1 MTSKLEK
8 IIILLKKECS
18 ISLHTMFTTKTG
30 KCIFLLG
37 MDKSGNILSIN
48 IKHYDIY
55 AQENEVPPFLR
66 RIFISLLDMDENRM
80 LESSRK
86 YYDQFISFFPR
97 YMGKVVVH
105 VDNHFILNNNNIYKI
120 VEGNILNKKIL
131 FLPKFDVEFLYE
143 NKWSFSV
150 EILSFNNDIFR
161 KVEYLAT
168 NDIFDHLPSDKISS
182 DFCDDSFEKIKENQK
197 EVDSIKN
204 IFLTTNEL
212 EKKIKNEIKDL
223 EDYYGNTNTYETK
236 LKIQEKIKKKNKL
249 KNIETIRKDC
259 ISNLYEEYLRTLHL
273 MTVFIHGKSY
283 LDKKYIEMESFLID
297 FSNKMAI

>member
-1 MTSKLEK
+1 
-8 IIILLKKECS
+8 
-18 ISLHTMFTTKTG
+18 MF
-30 KCIFLLG
+30 
-37 MDKSGNILSIN
+37 
-48 IKHYDIY
+48 H
-55 AQENEVPPFLR
+55 
-66 RIFISLLDMDENRM
+66 
-80 LESSRK
+80 
-86 YYDQFISFFPR
+86 
-97 YMGKVVVH
+97 
-105 VDNHFILNNNNIYKI
+105 
-120 VEGNILNKKIL
+120 
-131 FLPKFDVEFLYE
+131 PKFDVEVLYE
-143 NKWSFSV
+143 NKGSFAL
-150 EILSFNNDIFR
+150 EILSLNNDIFR

-168 NDIFDHLPSDKISS
+168 NDIFDHLQSDKISS
-182 DFCDDSFEKIKENQK
+182 DFGDESFEKIKENQK

-273 MTVFIHGKSY
+273 MTVFIYGKSH

-297 FSNKMAI
+297 F